1 MSRTP
6 CMGTGFRVE
15 KCKCKVIRAGHRTE
29 DTDSIVLLESNSL
42 CRLLDLNKRTKT
54 NPVVGLVENVYD
66 SCAGYNLRYCP
77 IRGFV
82 KHNETYFSNT
92 VKDLIIIIC
101 FLLANFVV
109 FLNIV
114 MKMMVHMYFAVIMCA
129 QWIRRS
135 FLTKLD
141 INEENLP
148 PKCAHL
154 YYDYSPPIPK
164 KYL

>member
-1 MSRTP
+1 MSLP
-6 CMGTGFRVE
+6 CMGTGFSLD
-15 KCKCKVIRAGHRTE
+15 KCKCKVLRTGYR
-29 DTDSIVLLESNSL
+29 DSDSVVLLAKSDSL
-42 CRLLDLNKRTKT
+42 CRLLDLRERTKT
-54 NPVVGLVENVYD
+54 NLVVGLVENMYD

-92 VKDLIIIIC
+92 VKDLLILIC

-114 MKMMVHMYFAVIMCA
+114 MKTMVHIYFVVIMSA

-141 INEENLP
+141 TNEEMVP
-148 PKCAHL
+148 PSPAQL
-154 YYDYSPPIPK
+154 YCYSPPIPN